1 MAASHHTMS
10 HCLTCCRPGEE
21 DLNEDQQGGAHP
33 ARDPPA
39 RRGRS
44 SHLPLRLQS
53 GLAKTEPLSTSSSAG
68 SRQQIRWVTSSEVA
82 GQLRDY
88 LLSCQT
94 LILRLLTISLYDSS
108 QHFLLWPSDRSH
120 QSDLSHS
127 AVTGPRLSQTGCPI
141 SPLMKEKCW
150 TGPNL
155 LLELRQVSQ
164 SAAGCSLTARAAL
177 TSANERGGEGRVTC
191 CRLEYLQRSPS
202 RSSGTS
208 WSTSRQGTSWRGRG
222 RCWVRDI
229 NYSILNCIMTG
240 QHIPAS

>member
-39 RRGRS
+39 RGGRR

-120 QSDLSHS
+120 QSDLSQS
-127 AVTGPRLSQTGCPI
+127 AVTEPRLSQTGCPI

-164 SAAGCSLTARAAL
+164 PAAGCSLTARAAL

-191 CRLEYLQRSPS
+191 QDWNILQRSRAAPAE
-202 RSSGTS
+202 
-208 WSTSRQGTSWRGRG
+208 
-222 RCWVRDI
+222 
-229 NYSILNCIMTG
+229 LHG
-240 QHIPAS
+240 QHPDREQVGGAGGGAGWEI